1 MQKRQLGLS
10 GLQVSAIGLGCMAMS
25 EFYGARD
32 ETEAIA
38 TIHRAIELGIDL
50 IDTADVYG
58 LGRNEE
64 LVGRAIRRRRDRVV
78 LSSKFGHVRGPD
90 GRFLGVNGHP
100 DYAKAACEASLK
112 RLNVETIDLYYL
124 HRVDPDTPIEDTVG
138 AMAKLVWQGK
148 VRYLGLS
155 EAGPKSIRRAH
166 SVYPI
171 AALQTEYSLLFR
183 EPEDEIFHSVR
194 TLGIG
199 FVAYSPLG
207 RGLLTGKLKDL
218 ARLGPDDWRTRASR
232 FQEPHFS
239 RNLKLVAA
247 LEDIAS
253 RKGLTPAQVAL
264 AFVLAQHPHI
274 VVLPGMERREDLAE
288 NVEALDV
295 ALSKD
300 DLAELDGAF
309 PVGAGFGL
317 RYPEAH
323 METLNR

>member
-155 EAGPKSIRRAH
+155 EAGPKSIRRAQ

-171 AALQTEYSLLFR
+171 AALQTEYSLWTR
-183 EPEDEIFHSVR
+183 DPEDEILPTCR
-194 TLGIG
+194 ALGIG

-207 RGLLTGKLKDL
+207 RGFLSGKIKRFEDL
-218 ARLGPDDWRTRASR
+218 EEGDFRRLSPR
-232 FQEPHFS
+232 FQGENFNRKLPTTSGGS
-239 RNLKLVAA
+239 RSWKR
-247 LEDIAS
+247 S
-253 RKGLTPAQVAL
+253 
-264 AFVLAQHPHI
+264 
-274 VVLPGMERREDLAE
+274 
-288 NVEALDV
+288 
-295 ALSKD
+295 
-300 DLAELDGAF
+300 
-309 PVGAGFGL
+309 
-317 RYPEAH
+317 
-323 METLNR
+323 